1 MTSLLF
7 VVAGYGVILGGLA
20 LYAVVLARRV
30 RAARETSL
38 RIRRDA
44 GSADAGPSDTSTDG
58 RR

>member
-1 MTSLLF
+1 MTSLPF

-20 LYAVVLARRV
+20 LYAAILARRI

-44 GSADAGPSDTSTDG
+44 GSADTGTADLPTDD
-58 RR
+58 RP